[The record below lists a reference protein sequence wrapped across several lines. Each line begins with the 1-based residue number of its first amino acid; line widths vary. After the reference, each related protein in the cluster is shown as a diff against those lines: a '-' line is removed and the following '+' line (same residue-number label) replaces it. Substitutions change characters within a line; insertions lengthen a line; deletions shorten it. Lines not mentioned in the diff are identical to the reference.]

1 MKVQLTLGMLAISA
15 SLPLYAQSTVQLY
28 GIIDAAVRYTSNE
41 GPLGNSGSSST
52 KMIPGGMSQ
61 SRIGFNVTEDLGG
74 GLKVLANLEQRIES
88 TTGSIVGAGYQQS
101 WVGLQSSSWGRV
113 TLGRQYNALFDLY
126 TSTFASYPYSPYMEA
141 FKPEIGMSV
150 GARSNDLVKYM
161 AEIGKFRIS
170 LQATWKGE
178 GTTAVPGVPGTFSTG
193 GKSRGGYVRWADA
206 GWAIGGG
213 YLERDFGTSGKKLKA
228 YAFGG
233 SYRTGPWYFNAAYAE
248 NKHNLDGQANCGT
261 SVQCNVDYST
271 LSSLWSGTANGG
283 FSGAAFTAA
292 NKRQMVTVGVGY
304 QLTPQLNWG
313 THYWYAKQSGRTS
326 IADGKAHFVSSVLD
340 YAFSKRTDAY
350 FGIDYIKLNGDH
362 VSLNDSRGAANGAK
376 SRTGVTVGIRHRF

>member
-1 MKVQLTLGMLAISA
+1 
-15 SLPLYAQSTVQLY
+15 
-28 GIIDAAVRYTSNE
+28 
-41 GPLGNSGSSST
+41 
-52 KMIPGGMSQ
+52 
-61 SRIGFNVTEDLGG
+61 
-74 GLKVLANLEQRIES
+74 
-88 TTGSIVGAGYQQS
+88 
-101 WVGLQSSSWGRV
+101 
-113 TLGRQYNALFDLY
+113 
-126 TSTFASYPYSPYMEA
+126 MEA

-150 GARSNDLVKYM
+150 GARSNDLIKYM
-161 AEIGKFRIS
+161 AELGKFRFS
-170 LQATWKGE
+170 LQATMKGE
-178 GTTAVPGVPGTFSTG
+178 GTTTVAGVPGTFSTG
-193 GKSRGGYVRWADA
+193 GKSRGGYVRWADG

-248 NKHNLDGQANCGT
+248 NKHNLDGQANCGQ
-261 SVQCNVDYST
+261 SVQCNIDYST

-350 FGIDYIKLNGDH
+350 FGVDYIKLNGDH